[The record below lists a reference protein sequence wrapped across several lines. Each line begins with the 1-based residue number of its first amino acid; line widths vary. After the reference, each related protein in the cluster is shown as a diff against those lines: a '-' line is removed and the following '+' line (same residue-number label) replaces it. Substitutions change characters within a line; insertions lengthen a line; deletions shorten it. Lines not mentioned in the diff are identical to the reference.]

1 MSGVFMRFAKGRAG
15 SSGAHAHY
23 ITRSPA
29 TERDMDAILT
39 RNYPEYASDG
49 RDYDELRDNLTDY
62 CRQQE
67 EDEERRP
74 RRGGHGETRTHYR
87 LVLSFEDQVDTREAR
102 DLAGTYLERTFP
114 DARALAAV
122 HQDTEHTH
130 VHVHLQARDV
140 DDHKLHF
147 DRHAYERLD
156 EQWAEVYAREY
167 GHEKLEEHLERKA
180 ATREWKQEYARA
192 AEEGRELPPVPE
204 RAGHAWSREDG
215 ERWEER
221 HYGHDHEGRTG
232 DDQRG
237 VADRSADAAAGE
249 RPLERSL
256 GAADEAV
263 RGVDDLHR
271 QGERTDEEAGAAV
284 RTAEAF
290 AGRVRGA
297 DRGEG
302 GHDDRL
308 VAPPERDGDDRG
320 R

>member
-1 MSGVFMRFAKGRAG
+1 VSGVFMRFAKGRTG
-15 SSGAHAHY
+15 SSGAHARY
-23 ITRSPA
+23 ITRPPA
-29 TERDMDAILT
+29 TERDPEAILT

-74 RRGGHGETRTHYR
+74 RRGGGETRTHYR

-102 DLAGTYLERTFP
+102 DLADDYLERTFP

-130 VHVHLQARDV
+130 VHVHLQARDI

-167 GHEKLEEHLERKA
+167 GPEKLAEHLERKEE
-180 ATREWKQEYARA
+180 TREWKQDYARA
-192 AEEGRELPPVPE
+192 IEEGRETPPAPE
-204 RAGHAWSREDG
+204 RAGHAWNREDT

-221 HYGHDHEGRTG
+221 HYGHDHESRAG

-237 VADRSADAAAGE
+237 PADREPDAAERGDAAAGGARALDDLAGARSRAVQATE
-249 RPLERSL
+249 RAER
-256 GAADEAV
+256 AAGDAV
-263 RGVDDLHR
+263 R
-271 QGERTDEEAGAAV
+271 A
-284 RTAEAF
+284 AEAF
-290 AGRVRGA
+290 AGGVRGA

-302 GHDDRL
+302 AHDDRL
-308 VAPPERDGDDRG
+308 VAPDRDDDDRG

>member
-1 MSGVFMRFAKGRAG
+1 MFMRFAKGRAG
-15 SSGAHAHY
+15 SSGAHARY
-23 ITRSPA
+23 ITRPPA

-39 RNYPEYASDG
+39 RNYPEEVREAH
-49 RDYDELRDNLTDY
+49 DYGELRDQLEEY

-67 EDEERRP
+67 DAELSRP
-74 RRGGHGETRTHYR
+74 FRGGHGETRTHYR
-87 LVLSFEDQVDTREAR
+87 LVLSFEERVDTREAR
-102 DLAGTYLERTFP
+102 DLAGDYLEQTFP

-122 HQDTEHTH
+122 HQDTDHTH

-156 EQWAEVYAREY
+156 EQWAAVYAREY
-167 GHEKLEEHLERKA
+167 GPEKLAEHLERKA
-180 ATREWKQEYARA
+180 ERRAWKQEYARA
-192 AEEGRELPPVPE
+192 AEDGRELPPVPE

-221 HYGHDHEGRTG
+221 HYGHDQESGAR

-237 VADRSADAAAGE
+237 VADREPDAAQGE
-249 RPLERSL
+249 HALARSL

-263 RGVDDLHR
+263 RDVDDLHR

-308 VAPPERDGDDRG
+308 VAPPERDDDDRG

>member
-15 SSGAHAHY
+15 CSGVHAHY

-39 RNYPEYASDG
+39 RHYPEWASDG
-49 RDYDELRDNLTDY
+49 RDYDELRDNLVAY

-67 EDEERRP
+67 EDEDRRP

-87 LVLSFEDQVDTREAR
+87 LVLSFEEQVDTREAR
-102 DLAGTYLERTFP
+102 DLADDYLGRTFP

-180 ATREWKQEYARA
+180 ATREWRQRA
-192 AEEGRELPPVPE
+192 ALAHEHGGETPLAPE
-204 RAGHAWSREDG
+204 RAGHTWSREDR

-221 HYGHDHEGRTG
+221 HYGHDHEGRAG
-232 DDQRG
+232 GDQRG
-237 VADRSADAAAGE
+237 LADRAADAAEGE

-256 GAADEAV
+256 GATDDAV

-290 AGRVRGA
+290 AGGVRGA
-297 DRGEG
+297 DRDEG
-302 GHDDRL
+302 WHDDRL
-308 VAPPERDGDDRG
+308 VAPDRDDDDRG

>member
-1 MSGVFMRFAKGRAG
+1 MAGVFMRFARGRAG
-15 SSGAHAHY
+15 SSGAHARY
-23 ITRSPA
+23 ITRPPA
-29 TERDMDAILT
+29 TGRDLDAILT
-39 RNYPEYASDG
+39 RNYPEEVREASDYG
-49 RDYDELRDNLTDY
+49 ELRDHLEEY

-67 EDEERRP
+67 DDELQRP
-74 RRGGHGETRTHYR
+74 RRGGGETRTHYR
-87 LVLSFEDQVDTREAR
+87 LVLSFEEQVDTREAR
-102 DLAGTYLERTFP
+102 DLADDYLEQTFP

-192 AEEGRELPPVPE
+192 AEDGRELPPVPE

-221 HYGHDHEGRTG
+221 HYGHDHESGAG

-237 VADRSADAAAGE
+237 VAARSADAAEGE

-256 GAADEAV
+256 GAADDAV

-284 RTAEAF
+284 RTAEAI

-297 DRGEG
+297 DRDEG
-302 GHDDRL
+302 AQDERL
-308 VAPPERDGDDRG
+308 VAPDREDDDRG